1 MNLDLDIKDVPDQD
15 LETNVYPAIEKGEDF
30 LNKSIGCRTKK
41 SAILLETLFFW
52 LV

>member
-1 MNLDLDIKDVPDQD
+1 LDSNINALASYTSTGGTVTPD
-15 LETNVYPAIEKGEDF
+15 
-30 LNKSIGCRTKK
+30 GCRTKK